1 MLASGRTVKA
11 IASELRL
18 SPQTVSTHRARI
30 LEKMGMATNADIVRY
45 VTDNRL
51 LG

>member
-1 MLASGRTVKA
+1 
-11 IASELRL
+11 
-18 SPQTVSTHRARI
+18 VSTHRARI
-30 LEKMGMATNADIVRY
+30 LEKMGMMTNADIVRY